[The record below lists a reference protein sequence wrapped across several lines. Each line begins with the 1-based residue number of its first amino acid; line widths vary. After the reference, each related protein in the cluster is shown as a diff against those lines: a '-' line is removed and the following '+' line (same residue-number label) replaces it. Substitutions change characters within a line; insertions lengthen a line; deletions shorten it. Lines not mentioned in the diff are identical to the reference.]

1 MAQEEQIKAMLEKL
15 DTMLEFDETI
25 DVNSTG
31 ELIEKYNDYVEKNFG
46 DKED

>member
-1 MAQEEQIKAMLEKL
+1 MTQEEQIKAMLEKL

-25 DVNSTG
+25 DANSTE
-31 ELIEKYNDYVEKNFG
+31 ELVEKYNEYVKKNFG